1 MDIFLSAVRGIEGTG
16 CGGVGFGWI
25 LYSGANTALRS
36 GGGIG
41 QTFHPSGEGK
51 DDAFWGMGTLINVFH
66 PAGGGKDGGLGMGK
80 LLKLF
85 LCVGEHRFLSE

>member
-1 MDIFLSAVRGIEGTG
+1 MDIFLSAVRGREGMG

-51 DDAFWGMGTLINVFH
+51 DGVFLDKGKRINVFCIGGRSF
-66 PAGGGKDGGLGMGK
+66 PAVRSV
-80 LLKLF
+80 F
-85 LCVGEHRFLSE
+85 FA